1 MGKISMQAKR
11 RMLLFGPICIFVV
24 ILFLINVT
32 SYIKTIY
39 SLENETNKLN
49 KLYDELVAEGENL
62 DLEIDKLQDPEYL
75 AKFARENYDYSKA
88 GELIIKIN
96 KTNEEVDEL
105 NKKEYNGK
113 IVLIIMS
120 FVLLFMIFIYI
131 FAKSKSVKK
140 IQKK

>member
-1 MGKISMQAKR
+1 MQAKR

-49 KLYDELVAEGENL
+49 KLYDELVAEGEML
-62 DLEIDKLQDPEYL
+62 DIEIDKLQDPEYL
-75 AKFARENYDYSKA
+75 AKFARENYDYSKD

-96 KTNEEVDEL
+96 DTNKEVDEL
-105 NKKEYNGK
+105 TEKEYNNK
-113 IVLIIMS
+113 IILIILS
-120 FVLLFMIFIYI
+120 FVLLFMIFMYI
-131 FAKSKSVKK
+131 FLKSKSGKKVQKK
-140 IQKK
+140 ITH

>member
-24 ILFLINVT
+24 ILFLVNVT

>member
-1 MGKISMQAKR
+1 MQAKR

-24 ILFLINVT
+24 ILFLVNVT

-140 IQKK
+140 VQKK